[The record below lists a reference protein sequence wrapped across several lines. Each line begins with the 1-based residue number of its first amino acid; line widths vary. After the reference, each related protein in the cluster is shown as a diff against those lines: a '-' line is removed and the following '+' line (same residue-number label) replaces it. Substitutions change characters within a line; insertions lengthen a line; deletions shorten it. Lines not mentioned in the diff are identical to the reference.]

1 MEIRTPGR
9 EFPLKN
15 LNFMHSFFAA
25 ESVAGRG
32 TGHRPAGHPIEGLD
46 FSGRAGLDSFQ
57 MMERSRIF
65 ISYSHKD
72 RERADFLCDGLRDRG
87 HPVFID
93 REGIFEAE
101 HITTRIRD
109 MIQGSDVV
117 LLVLGPNWITSP
129 ACQMEMHL
137 ALELNKRILP
147 AAFED
152 VGPSLPD
159 EIREINYVRFYG
171 RGGDWP
177 DALERV
183 DRALDRDIDW
193 VRDHTRYGELASRWL
208 RGAGAEPR
216 GRELRDMQG
225 WIGRQPRGA
234 PEPTDAHW
242 TYLRAGM
249 RQRKI
254 NRWIASVGLSAA
266 VAASLVTGFFWVSN
280 RQCEN
285 LRDRAARAE
294 TLEPVAAI
302 QLILPGAGM
311 SLCRAADAWLDV
323 FGQLGRAVREQRLRA
338 AVTLP
343 DTSAQFADF
352 LPGSAHVIS
361 IAEGGT
367 AIIID
372 SETGLTLPDHL
383 ATPAPDLAPRILQD
397 QGRFILLRDA
407 RAAVWDPETQAV
419 SGLPYQG
426 RDRVL
431 AAALSPGRDTL
442 VVATADNRLRFHSLA
457 SGRPLR
463 APIDLD
469 DEISMLAFVPDSAR
483 IVAAVGSQLR
493 VIDLIPAFNG
503 RGAGLVHVLDMPGP
517 ISTLSVSAD
526 GSTVAAASG
535 NRAGAWDL
543 TTFDALLTPSALFQE
558 NEEIR
563 SLGLAPDGLRMVI
576 GTSQNRARVHD
587 VPTGKDLFS
596 LLGHR
601 SPVRL
606 ARFSPQGDVVMT
618 HDEAGVMRFFD
629 VNTNQLDSSVSAQMI
644 EAVIGATRAGMNVAA
659 ARLQATG
666 LEIVVLPNQE
676 NVLALEHDIDDAP
689 PYYNDRLL
697 HQGFVTSM
705 ALSPDE
711 RLLVTGAD
719 DGQVRI
725 WDTQTGLL
733 LYRFIQSRDALAPFV
748 GADFAPDGDHVISW
762 DSNGERRV
770 WTIEPLQGDL
780 FQTACRLLPFQ
791 DGVRQIVPNAPPV
804 ADLGEDPCN
813 SVRFLPG
820 WGAVFGLG
828 NG

>member
-1 MEIRTPGR
+1 
-9 EFPLKN
+9 L
-15 LNFMHSFFAA
+15 
-25 ESVAGRG
+25 VC
-32 TGHRPAGHPIEGLD
+32 
-46 FSGRAGLDSFQ
+46 AGLDSDL
-57 MMERSRIF
+57 MTERSRIF

-129 ACQMEMHL
+129 ACKMEMHL
-137 ALELNKRILP
+137 ALDLNKRILP

-152 VGPSLPD
+152 VGPSLHD

-183 DRALDRDIDW
+183 DRALDRDIEW
-193 VRDHTRYGELASRWL
+193 VREHTRYGELASRWV

-216 GRELRDMQG
+216 GRELRDMQS
-225 WIGRQPRGA
+225 WIRRQPRGA
-234 PEPTDAHW
+234 PEPSDTHW
-242 TYLRAGM
+242 TFLKAGL

-254 NRWIASVGLSAA
+254 TRWITSVGLSVA
-266 VAASLVTGFFWVSN
+266 VIASLITSFFWVSN
-280 RQCEN
+280 RQCEF
-285 LRDRAARAE
+285 LRASAAEAE

-302 QLILPGAGM
+302 QLILPSAAM
-311 SLCRAADAWLDV
+311 SLCRAEDAWLGV
-323 FGQLGRAVREQRLRA
+323 FGQLGRAVRDLQLRA
-338 AVTLP
+338 SSTLSG
-343 DTSAQFADF
+343 TSELFADF
-352 LPGSAHVIS
+352 LPGSGHIVMTS
-361 IAEGGT
+361 QNGT
-367 AIIID
+367 VVAVD
-372 SETGLTLPDHL
+372 SVTGVTSADGL
-383 ATPAPDLAPRILQD
+383 AVPAPDLAPRIMFD
-397 QGRFILLRDA
+397 QGQFILLRDT
-407 RAAVWDPETQAV
+407 RASVWNPETRDV

-426 RDRVL
+426 IEQVL
-431 AAALSPGRDTL
+431 AAALSPGGDTL
-442 VVATADNRLRFHSLA
+442 VVATAGNRLRFHSLV
-457 SGRPLR
+457 SGRALR
-463 APIDLD
+463 APIDLGD
-469 DEISMLAFVPDSAR
+469 DISALSFVPDSAR
-483 IVAAVGSQLR
+483 IVAAVGRQLR
-493 VIDLIPAFNG
+493 VIDLAPAFNG
-503 RGAGLVHVLDMPGP
+503 LSAGLIHVLDMPGA
-517 ISTLSVSAD
+517 ISNISVSVD

-535 NRAGAWDL
+535 NQVGAWDL
-543 TTFDALLTPSALFQE
+543 TTFDELLPPSARLPE

-563 SLGLAPDGLRMVI
+563 SLGLSPDGLRMVI

-587 VPTGKDLFS
+587 VATGKYLFS

-606 ARFSPQGDVVMT
+606 VRFSPQGDVVMT
-618 HDEAGVMRFFD
+618 NAESGVMRFFD
-629 VNTNQLDSSVSAQMI
+629 VTTNQLDTSVSAQSI
-644 EAVIGATRAGMNVAA
+644 DAVIGSSEAGLNVAT
-659 ARLQATG
+659 ARLEANG
-666 LEIVVLPNQE
+666 LEIFFLPNQRRI
-676 NVLALEHDIDDAP
+676 LALQHAIENAP
-689 PYYNDRLL
+689 PFYNNRLT
-697 HQGFVTSM
+697 HDESITAM

-711 RLLVTGAD
+711 RLLVTGAE
-719 DGQVRI
+719 DGQVRV

-733 LYRFIQSRDALAPFV
+733 LYRFTQSRDGLATFV

-762 DSNGERRV
+762 DNNGERRV

-791 DGVRQIVPNAPPV
+791 DGVRLIEPD
-804 ADLGEDPCN
+804 ADPLTEMADDPCN

-820 WGAVFGLG
+820 WGSLFGLG

>member
-1 MEIRTPGR
+1 MT
-9 EFPLKN
+9 
-15 LNFMHSFFAA
+15 
-25 ESVAGRG
+25 
-32 TGHRPAGHPIEGLD
+32 
-46 FSGRAGLDSFQ
+46 
-57 MMERSRIF
+57 ERSRIF

-72 RERADFLCDGLRDRG
+72 GERADFLCDGLRDRG

-93 REGIFEAE
+93 REGIFETE

-208 RGAGAEPR
+208 RGAGTEPR

-225 WIGRQPRGA
+225 WIRHRPRGA

-242 TYLRAGM
+242 TFLKAGLK
-249 RQRKI
+249 QRKI
-254 NRWIASVGLSAA
+254 TRWIASVGLSVA
-266 VAASLVTGFFWVSN
+266 VTASLITGFFWVSN
-280 RQCEN
+280 RQCEY
-285 LRDRAARAE
+285 LRTRATQAE

-311 SLCRAADAWLDV
+311 SLCRAEDAWLNV
-323 FGQLGRAVREQRLRA
+323 FGQLGRAVRDQRLRA
-338 AVTLP
+338 SVTLP
-343 DTSAQFADF
+343 GTSALVADF
-352 LPGSAHVIS
+352 LPGSAHIIS
-361 IAEGGT
+361 TGEDGT

-372 SETGLTLPDHL
+372 SETGLTLADHL
-383 ATPAPDLAPRILQD
+383 ATPAPDLAPRILHD
-397 QGRFILLRDA
+397 QGQFILLRDA
-407 RAAVWDPETQAV
+407 RATVWDPEIRGV

-426 RDRVL
+426 GERVL

-442 VVATADNRLRFHSLA
+442 VVATAGNMLRFHSLI
-457 SGRPLR
+457 SGRALR
-463 APIDLD
+463 VPIDLGAD
-469 DEISMLAFVPDSAR
+469 ISALAFVPDSAR
-483 IVAAVGSQLR
+483 IVAVVGSQLR
-493 VIDLIPAFNG
+493 VIDLVPAFDG
-503 RGAGLVHVLDMPGP
+503 LGAGLIHVLDMPGP

-558 NEEIR
+558 NEQIR

-629 VNTNQLDSSVSAQMI
+629 VNTNQLDSSVSTQMI
-644 EAVIGATRAGMNVAA
+644 EAVIDASEAGLNASA
-659 ARLQATG
+659 GRLEATG
-666 LEIVVLPNQE
+666 LDIIVLPNQE
-676 NVLALEHDIDDAP
+676 NVLVLQHATDDP
-689 PYYNDRLL
+689 PPFYNDRLL
-697 HQGFVTSM
+697 HEGFVTSM

-780 FQTACRLLPFQ
+780 FQTACRILPFR
-791 DGVRQIVPNAPPV
+791 DGVRQIGPDAAPV
-804 ADLGEDPCN
+804 ADPGEDPCN

>member
-1 MEIRTPGR
+1 MIQP
-9 EFPLKN
+9 
-15 LNFMHSFFAA
+15 
-25 ESVAGRG
+25 VAGLGRG
-32 TGHRPAGHPIEGLD
+32 FQAIEGLD
-46 FSGRAGLDSFQ
+46 FLGRAGLDSSQ
-57 MMERSRIF
+57 MTDRSRIF

-72 RERADFLCDGLRDRG
+72 RDRADFLCGGLRDRG

-93 REGIFEAE
+93 REGIFETE

-216 GRELRDMQG
+216 GRELRDMQS

-254 NRWIASVGLSAA
+254 TRWIASAALS
-266 VAASLVTGFFWVSN
+266 VALTASTITGVFWVSN
-280 RQCEN
+280 RQCEY
-285 LRDRAARAE
+285 LRDRATRAE

-311 SLCRAADAWLDV
+311 SLCRAEDAWLDV

-338 AVTLP
+338 SVTLP
-343 DTSAQFADF
+343 DTPAQFADF
-352 LPGSAHVIS
+352 LPGSGHIVTT
-361 IAEGGT
+361 GGT
-367 AIIID
+367 GPTIVID
-372 SETGLTLPDHL
+372 SATGMTLADSL
-383 ATPAPDLAPRILQD
+383 ITPAPDLAPGILHD
-397 QGRFILLRDA
+397 QGQFILLRDA
-407 RAAVWDPETQAV
+407 RAAVWDPATRAV

-426 RDRVL
+426 TEQVL
-431 AAALSPGRDTL
+431 AAALSPGRDML
-442 VVATADNRLRFHSLA
+442 VVATAGNRLMFHSLI
-457 SGRPLR
+457 SGRALR
-463 APIDLD
+463 PPIDLGA
-469 DEISMLAFVPDSAR
+469 EISALAFVRDSAR
-483 IVAAVGSQLR
+483 IVAAVGNQLR
-493 VIDLIPAFNG
+493 VIDLVPAFDG
-503 RGAGLVHVLDMPGP
+503 RGADLIRVLEMPGA
-517 ISTLSVSAD
+517 ISTLSVSSD

-543 TTFDALLTPSALFQE
+543 TTFDAVLTPSALFQDS
-558 NEEIR
+558 EEIR

-629 VNTNQLDSSVSAQMI
+629 VTTNQLDSTVSSQMI
-644 EAVIGATRAGMNVAA
+644 EAVIDATEAGLNVSA
-659 ARLQATG
+659 ARLEATG
-666 LEIVVLPNQE
+666 LEIIVLPNQE
-676 NVLALEHDIDDAP
+676 NVLALAHATEEAP
-689 PYYNDRLL
+689 PFYNDRLL
-697 HQGFVTSM
+697 HEGFVTSM

-719 DGQVRI
+719 DGQVRV

-791 DGVRQIVPNAPPV
+791 DGVRVIESDALPV
-804 ADLGEDPCN
+804 ADLAEDPCN

-820 WGAVFGLG
+820 WGSVFGLG
-828 NG
+828 NR